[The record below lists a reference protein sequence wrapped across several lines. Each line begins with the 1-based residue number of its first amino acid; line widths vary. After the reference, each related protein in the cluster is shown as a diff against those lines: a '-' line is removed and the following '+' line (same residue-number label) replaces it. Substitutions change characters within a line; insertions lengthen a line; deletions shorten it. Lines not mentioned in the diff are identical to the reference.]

1 MSQFKWF
8 LTIVAVSL
16 LVAAQFVSASDILN
30 SSPTLVHKQNI
41 VPHRPNFLII
51 LADDLGYSDIS
62 SFGSEIH
69 TPGID
74 SLAQG
79 GVKFSNFHV
88 AATCSPTRSMLLTG
102 VDNHFNGLG
111 NMRIIMDD
119 NQFGQPGYE
128 GELNDRVE
136 TVSSILQRNG
146 YSTYM
151 SGKWHLGMQPKNLPV
166 NRGFDQSISLM
177 ETGADNWEKKP
188 YLPHNKNVH
197 YFDNGKEIDL
207 PEDFYSSDFYTDNL
221 MAYLKQHD
229 HKTPF
234 FAYLAFTAVHYP
246 HQAPKAL
253 TQKYLAN
260 YQDGWDVIKSKRY
273 ARLVQLGLMPP
284 GLEALQLPTV
294 EEWQALS
301 KEDQAYRTKQ
311 MAVYAAMVKRMD
323 FNIERLLSHLKQ
335 AGLFDNTVIM
345 FMSDNGAD
353 NNEIDKIFPDYIQK
367 NFTTNIETLG
377 EKGSYANYGPSW
389 ANVSMTPLSWYK
401 GSASEGGMRSP
412 LIIHY
417 PKMLQQG
424 VVKHSFSYVTD
435 IVPTILDLAG
445 LTTAVDKNKA
455 PIMGR
460 SQVGVLT
467 GKNDTVYTD
476 QEVVGYELAG
486 SAALFK
492 GDYKLVR
499 NFPPFGD
506 KQWRLFN
513 IKIDP
518 VERYDLATLQP
529 KRFQQM
535 ILDYQV
541 YQRNVKMVE
550 VTEDYDVIKQ
560 LSKNLKRIKDHQ
572 H

>member
-1 MSQFKWF
+1 MVKFTSFSHIM
-8 LTIVAVSL
+8 LAVLYMVSSAL
-16 LVAAQFVSASDILN
+16 VSAEDNLSTKAK
-30 SSPTLVHKQNI
+30 PVAKA
-41 VPHRPNFLII
+41 PNFLII

-62 SFGSEIH
+62 SFGSEID

-74 SLAQG
+74 SLAAT

-102 VDNHFNGLG
+102 VDNHLNGLG

-128 GELNDRVE
+128 GELNNSVE

-151 SGKWHLGMQPKNLPV
+151 SGKWHLGMKKSNLPF

-188 YLPHNKNVH
+188 YLPHNKQVH
-197 YFDNGKEIDL
+197 YFDNANEIDL
-207 PEDFYSSDFYTDNL
+207 PDDFYSSDFYTDNL
-221 MAYLKQHD
+221 MGYLQQHD
-229 HKTPF
+229 RQKPF

-253 TQKYLAN
+253 TEKYLAN
-260 YQDGWDVIKSKRY
+260 YQDGWEVIKSKRY
-273 ARLVQLGLMPP
+273 TRLVQLGLMPP
-284 GLEALQLPTV
+284 GLEALQLPTIA
-294 EEWQALS
+294 EWDALS

-323 FNIERLLSHLKQ
+323 YNIERLLSYLKK
-335 AGLFDNTVIM
+335 ANLFDNTVIM

-353 NNEIDKIFPDYIQK
+353 NNEIEKVFPDYIQK

-412 LIIHY
+412 LIVHY
-417 PKMLQQG
+417 PKIFQQG
-424 VVKHSFSYVTD
+424 VVSHSFSYITD

-445 LTTAVDKNKA
+445 LTQAIDKEKMV
-455 PIMGR
+455 IMGR

-467 GKNDTVYTD
+467 GENETVYTD
-476 QEVVGYELAG
+476 QEVIGYELAG

-506 KQWRLFN
+506 KQWRIFN
-513 IKIDP
+513 IKTDP
-518 VERYDLATLQP
+518 VERYDLATTEP
-529 KRFQQM
+529 KRYQQM
-535 ILDYQV
+535 LLDYQV
-541 YQRNVKMVE
+541 YQGKVKMVE
-550 VTEDYDVIKQ
+550 VTEQYHVIKQ
-560 LSKNLKRIKDHQ
+560 LSKNLKRMKDQ
-572 H
+572 HH